1 MNLEFWVGIL
11 HIIFSFSV
19 ASYGIIT
26 ESNEYDFFYII
37 IILLILIGWTF
48 SGGEC
53 IINNIFNRIEDINE
67 NNILE
72 TRDIS
77 LVFSRLFDNPSMV
90 YKNYR
95 IIIANLLLLSL
106 FFIANRNS
114 FSIWIPTLFSFIILI
129 YIYFLQRNIN
139 DIVFLTIQDIIKF
152 LGITALIYITMYRDN
167 IKPLNPE
174 VSESALST
182 GNPVN
187 L

>member
-1 MNLEFWVGIL
+1 MNFYITSIEFWVGIL

-37 IILLILIGWTF
+37 IVLLILIGWTF
-48 SGGEC
+48 SSGEC
-53 IINNIFNRIEDINE
+53 IINNIFNRIENINK
-67 NNILE
+67 NTILE

-77 LVFSRLFDNPSMV
+77 YVFSRLFDNPSMV

-95 IIIANLLLLSL
+95 IMIANLLLLSL

-114 FSIWIPTLFSFIILI
+114 FSIWIPTLFSFFILT

-139 DIVFLTIQDIIKF
+139 DMVFFTIQNILKF

-167 IKPLNPE
+167 IKPLTPE
-174 VSESALST
+174 VSEYNVL
-182 GNPVN
+182 
-187 L
+187 